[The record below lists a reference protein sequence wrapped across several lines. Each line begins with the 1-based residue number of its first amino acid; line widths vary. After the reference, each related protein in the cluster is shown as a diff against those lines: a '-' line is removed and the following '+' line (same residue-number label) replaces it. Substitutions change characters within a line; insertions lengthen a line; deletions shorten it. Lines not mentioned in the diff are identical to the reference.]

1 MIACMDRALGLARV
15 QTPFPASGKS
25 NPEIFDCCDTKSVP
39 SVVHTLLG
47 FGHNNSQHLKGKKNL
62 DIPTLAERSSSTTA
76 GRSTSGKQTGP
87 RMALT
92 TMTPRNALHGIPL
105 RCGRYQLGADKRR
118 YIGRTTRRTNT
129 ACLTR

>member
-15 QTPFPASGKS
+15 QTPFPASGES
-25 NPEIFDCCDTKSVP
+25 NPEIFDCCDTNPFHPLCIPCLALATTTHNIYKGRRISTFRP
-39 SVVHTLLG
+39 LPREAARQQQGGVHLE
-47 FGHNNSQHLKGKKNL
+47 NKG
-62 DIPTLAERSSSTTA
+62 P
-76 GRSTSGKQTGP
+76 Q
-87 RMALT
+87 MALT